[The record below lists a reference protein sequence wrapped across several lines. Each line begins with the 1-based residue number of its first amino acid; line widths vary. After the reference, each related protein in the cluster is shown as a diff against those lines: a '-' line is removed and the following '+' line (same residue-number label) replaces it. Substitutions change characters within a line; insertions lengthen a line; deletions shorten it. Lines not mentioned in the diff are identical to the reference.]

1 MRTRSNGKKW
11 LLCWKR
17 LLPWCIAEHAAY
29 LAQLGSH
36 TKPALREPLPPAVQ
50 TEHGDSTLP
59 AKTISLD
66 EQTGAEEDNLLKND
80 EPASNEAAQK
90 SEFDAQQSSAQAHEQ
105 QQRAQSPV
113 MNLGLTD
120 LDFEL
125 PL

>member
-66 EQTGAEEDNLLKND
+66 EQTGPTASPTERLL
-80 EPASNEAAQK
+80 EYS
-90 SEFDAQQSSAQAHEQ
+90 
-105 QQRAQSPV
+105 
-113 MNLGLTD
+113 LGTMLWLIDTQV
-120 LDFEL
+120 
-125 PL
+125 PKKTTC